1 LDSEATPSASPPL
14 QPAQELTPQI
24 SSTTEPPAL
33 RTKKLAIRP
42 KRKIMRILEPSQDS
56 LPEASPS
63 TLAAEVHDSTK
74 KPPTFYI
81 RKRAKRSPEEK

>member
-1 LDSEATPSASPPL
+1 PESEATPSASPPR
-14 QPAQELTPQI
+14 QPAQEPTPQI

-81 RKRAKRSPEEK
+81 R